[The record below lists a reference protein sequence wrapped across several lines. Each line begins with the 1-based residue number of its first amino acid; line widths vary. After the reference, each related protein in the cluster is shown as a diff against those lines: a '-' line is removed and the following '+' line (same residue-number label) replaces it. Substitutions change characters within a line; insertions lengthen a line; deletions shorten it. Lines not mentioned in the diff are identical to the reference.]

1 MSHAEAI
8 SKGLGMLGN
17 NESSILMDLNRAS
30 IQMAQ
35 KEAEDL
41 RQRAKRIVD
50 DSATRLEPVVASYT
64 DAPLSQQLMQP

>member
-35 KEAEDL
+35 KEAEEL
-41 RQRAKRIVD
+41 RQKAKRIVD
-50 DSATRLEPVVASYT
+50 DSATRLEPVVQSYT
-64 DAPLSQQLMQP
+64 DAPLSQ

>member
-35 KEAEDL
+35 MEAEEL
-41 RQRAKRIVD
+41 R
-50 DSATRLEPVVASYT
+50 
-64 DAPLSQQLMQP
+64 